1 MHTVDTS
8 PSNVGPFARLDMH
21 NVCPFRTASGA
32 RIVSAR
38 SENLARHLA
47 QIRFGAGLERLAP
60 ENTLNIKT
68 CRRVVKL
75 TRSWP
80 LRQSS
85 LRRIRR
91 RSPK

>member
-38 SENLARHLA
+38 SENLERVISLKLDLA
-47 QIRFGAGLERLAP
+47 LAWRDSHQKIHSISKP
-60 ENTLNIKT
+60 
-68 CRRVVKL
+68 VDA
-75 TRSWP
+75 W
-80 LRQSS
+80 SS
-85 LRRIRR
+85 
-91 RSPK
+91 